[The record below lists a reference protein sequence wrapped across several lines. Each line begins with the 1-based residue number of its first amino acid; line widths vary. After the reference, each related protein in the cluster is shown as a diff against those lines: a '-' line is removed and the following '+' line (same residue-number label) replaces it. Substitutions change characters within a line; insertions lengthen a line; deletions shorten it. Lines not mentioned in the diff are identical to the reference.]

1 MQYSYFT
8 VFANNFVT
16 IRTHFRCI
24 FILLSHCIL
33 ELEIVIYLL
42 LHFYWPFN
50 FLNIYINM
58 DSYCFH
64 YPMELQSLKIE
75 LPTDAQLILAQSHFV
90 KTVEDVSE
98 CLVNCVPNI
107 KYGVAFCEASGPCL
121 VRHAGNDSTLEL
133 LATDYAFKLS
143 AGHSLIILL
152 KDAFPINILPRLKD
166 VPEIV
171 SIYCATAN
179 PIEVIFVETEQGRAV
194 LGVADGFRSK
204 GVEADTD
211 IEDRKQFFR
220 KIGYKI

>member
-1 MQYSYFT
+1 
-8 VFANNFVT
+8 
-16 IRTHFRCI
+16 
-24 FILLSHCIL
+24 
-33 ELEIVIYLL
+33 
-42 LHFYWPFN
+42 
-50 FLNIYINM
+50 
-58 DSYCFH
+58 
-64 YPMELQSLKIE
+64 MELQSLKIE
-75 LPTDAQLILAQSHFV
+75 LPPDAQLILAQSHFV

-107 KYGVAFCEASGPCL
+107 KYGIAFCEASGPCL

-179 PIEVIFVETEQGRAV
+179 PIVVIFVETEQGRAI

-211 IEDRKQFFR
+211 IEDRKQFLR

>member
-1 MQYSYFT
+1 
-8 VFANNFVT
+8 
-16 IRTHFRCI
+16 
-24 FILLSHCIL
+24 
-33 ELEIVIYLL
+33 
-42 LHFYWPFN
+42 
-50 FLNIYINM
+50 
-58 DSYCFH
+58 
-64 YPMELQSLKIE
+64 MELQSLKIE
-75 LPTDAQLILAQSHFV
+75 LPPNAQLILAQSHFV

-107 KYGVAFCEASGPCL
+107 KYGIAFCEASGPCL

-171 SIYCATAN
+171 GIYCATAN
-179 PIEVIFVETEQGRAV
+179 PIEVIFVEIEQGRAI

-211 IEDRKQFFR
+211 IEDRKQFLR